1 MQPQNEKFSAEEQ
14 QSMAAHLAST
24 RELMD
29 RVAGC
34 LKSRLPEEQ
43 LVVMRAEEVLAALQ
57 RLEWQLERSL
67 GQCDTVNCA
76 TIRNGAQR

>member
-1 MQPQNEKFSAEEQ
+1 MHPQFERFSAEEQ
-14 QSMAAHLAST
+14 QIIATHLASS

-67 GQCDTVNCA
+67 GSLPHS
-76 TIRNGAQR
+76 

>member
-1 MQPQNEKFSAEEQ
+1 MQPQSEVFSAEEQ
-14 QSMAAHLAST
+14 EVMATHLASS

-29 RVAGC
+29 QVAGC

-43 LVVMRAEEVLAALQ
+43 LVVMRAEEVLAAMQ

-67 GQCDTVNCA
+67 GDDPQGPA
-76 TIRNGAQR
+76 TP